1 MSSEWLV
8 AICLFWFASA
18 VYFGGFE
25 RDVQGATGFRN
36 FLGLM
41 LSYAIFLVV
50 WGVLHAYVAP
60 ESAKGILI
68 ASAVA
73 GLALPLELRAGFMLV
88 GARVVHRPEGG
99 GH

>member
-1 MSSEWLV
+1 MSAEWLV

-25 RDVQGATGFRN
+25 RDVEGGSGFRQ
-36 FLGLM
+36 FVGLI

-50 WGVLHAYVAP
+50 WGVVYRVVG
-60 ESAKGILI
+60 EETAKGILV

-73 GLALPLELRAGFMLV
+73 GLALPLE
-88 GARVVHRPEGG
+88 ARVGFLLMGVRLRVRHEA
-99 GH
+99 H